1 MSRLQL
7 CLLASRAP
15 PTRRPSF
22 DHALSKFFS
31 ARCNQTTH
39 THLVHHTRAF
49 LHRRAL
55 TSSTFAST
63 LWQDRGPTWC
73 LLEDWRVHPWKCQQT
88 LKRPLPGSTPSH
100 QNAKGCAR
108 RSRMVGWLRGAGFK
122 VNLGDYPHANEASVQ
137 QKQRLPPIHD
147 RH

>member
-1 MSRLQL
+1 MRRLQL

-73 LLEDWRVHPWKCQQT
+73 LLEDWRVHPWKCQQRVQT
-88 LKRPLPGSTPSH
+88 ASSRERTKSPKCKRLCAPLQDGRL
-100 QNAKGCAR
+100 AAR
-108 RSRMVGWLRGAGFK
+108 RGVQGEPRGLPARQRGFC
-122 VNLGDYPHANEASVQ
+122 PTEATFT
-137 QKQRLPPIHD
+137 PDP
-147 RH
+147 